1 MTWNPESMA
10 IKCFCHI
17 IQLIV
22 NAGLNVLGIPM
33 CGPRSIKTATL
44 AHFPDIKVLP
54 TISEE
59 DEEAED

>member
-1 MTWNPESMA
+1 MA